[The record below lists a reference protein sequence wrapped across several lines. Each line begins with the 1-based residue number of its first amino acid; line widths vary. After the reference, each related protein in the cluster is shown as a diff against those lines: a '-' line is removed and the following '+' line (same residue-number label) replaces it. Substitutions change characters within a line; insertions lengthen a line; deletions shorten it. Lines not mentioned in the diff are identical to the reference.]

1 MSHVF
6 EGLATVAVIA
16 RYEGRPPAEL
26 TTLEC
31 PLRLSK
37 IAPDRTRVE
46 LAHFLEGPKDA
57 NMLRVILPDGLMV
70 QGLIVAGSN
79 QPLGGWLLID
89 VESGELGFASP
100 VNDAEA
106 NEGQHG

>member
-1 MSHVF
+1 
-6 EGLATVAVIA
+6 LATVVVIA

-26 TTLEC
+26 TMLEC
-31 PLRLSK
+31 PVRLSK

-57 NMLRVILPDGLMV
+57 NMLRVILSDGLMV
-70 QGLIVAGSN
+70 QGLIVGGSN
-79 QPLGGWLLID
+79 QPLGGWLVID
-89 VESGELGFASP
+89 VESGELGFAP
-100 VNDAEA
+100 PANGAES

>member
-1 MSHVF
+1 MSYVY

-26 TTLEC
+26 ATLEC
-31 PLRLSK
+31 PVRLSK
-37 IAPDRTRVE
+37 IGPNRTRVE
-46 LAHFLEGPKDA
+46 LASFLEGPEDA

-70 QGLIVAGSN
+70 QGMIVDGCN
-79 QPLGGWLLID
+79 QPLGGWLLLD
-89 VESGELGFASP
+89 VESGELGFAP
-100 VNDAEA
+100 PANGAES

>member
-1 MSHVF
+1 MSDVY
-6 EGLATVAVIA
+6 EGLATVVVIA

-26 TTLEC
+26 TMLEC
-31 PLRLSK
+31 PVRLSK

-70 QGLIVAGSN
+70 QGLIVGGSN

-89 VESGELGFASP
+89 VESGELGFAPP
-100 VNDAEA
+100 VNGAES

>member
-6 EGLATVAVIA
+6 ESLATVAVIA

-31 PLRLSK
+31 PVRLSK
-37 IAPDRTRVE
+37 IGPHRTGANWQTFWKVPE
-46 LAHFLEGPKDA
+46 DA
-57 NMLRVILPDGLMV
+57 NMLRVILPDGLIV
-70 QGLIVAGSN
+70 QGQIVGDSN

-89 VESGELGFASP
+89 VESGELGFAP
-100 VNDAEA
+100 PANGAES

>member
-6 EGLATVAVIA
+6 EGLGTVSVIA
-16 RYEGRPPAEL
+16 RYEGRPPTEL

-31 PLRLSK
+31 PVRLSK

-70 QGLIVAGSN
+70 QGMIVAGIN
-79 QPLGGWLLID
+79 QPLGGWLLLD
-89 VESGELGFASP
+89 VESGELGFAPP
-100 VNDAEA
+100 VNGAES

>member
-31 PLRLSK
+31 PVRLSK
-37 IAPDRTRVE
+37 IALDRTRVE

-89 VESGELGFASP
+89 VESGEQGFAP
-100 VNDAEA
+100 PGNGAES

>member
-1 MSHVF
+1 MSHFF

-31 PLRLSK
+31 PVRLSK
-37 IAPDRTRVE
+37 VGSDCTRVE

-70 QGLIVAGSN
+70 QGLIVGGSN

-89 VESGELGFASP
+89 VESGELGFALP
-100 VNDAEA
+100 A
-106 NEGQHG
+106 NGCGSNEDQHG

>member
-1 MSHVF
+1 M
-6 EGLATVAVIA
+6 ATVVVIA

-26 TTLEC
+26 TMLEC
-31 PLRLSK
+31 PVRLSK

-57 NMLRVILPDGLMV
+57 NMLRVILSDGLMV
-70 QGLIVAGSN
+70 QGLIVGGSN
-79 QPLGGWLLID
+79 QPLGGWLVID
-89 VESGELGFASP
+89 VESGELGFAP
-100 VNDAEA
+100 PANGAES

>member
-31 PLRLSK
+31 PVRLSK
-37 IAPDRTRVE
+37 T
-46 LAHFLEGPKDA
+46 KDYD
-57 NMLRVILPDGLMV
+57 P
-70 QGLIVAGSN
+70 S
-79 QPLGGWLLID
+79 
-89 VESGELGFASP
+89 
-100 VNDAEA
+100 
-106 NEGQHG
+106 

>member
-16 RYEGRPPAEL
+16 RYEGRPPVAL
-26 TTLEC
+26 TALEC
-31 PLRLSK
+31 PVRLSK

-70 QGLIVAGSN
+70 QGLIVGGSN
-79 QPLGGWLLID
+79 QPLGGWLLIA
-89 VESGELGFASP
+89 VESGELGFAPP
-100 VNDAEA
+100 VNGAES